1 MASAI
6 SLCALIASTV
16 GVIPIIPTTAV
27 TTISALSIVA
37 ASIRPSSPLTILT
50 SISPIRVFNSGTSSS
65 LPIHTSCGL
74 NSRTCSARSA
84 TLVPAASATT
94 LISAFLLITSNVCV
108 PIEPVEPSI
117 ETFFI
122 INLQRLC

>member
-1 MASAI
+1 M

-37 ASIRPSSPLTILT
+37 ASIRPSSPLKILT

-84 TLVPAASATT
+84 TLVPAASATM

>member
-1 MASAI
+1 M
-6 SLCALIASTV
+6 
-16 GVIPIIPTTAV
+16 

-74 NSRTCSARSA
+74 NSRTCSARSE
-84 TLVPAASATT
+84 TLVPAASAIKRNHDVKDYGK
-94 LISAFLLITSNVCV
+94 LIPGHGGIMDRFDSAIFTA
-108 PIEPVEPSI
+108 PVVYWSI
-117 ETFFI
+117 EV
-122 INLQRLC
+122 INKVFGG